1 MGNGVTAQTEAPQD
15 FEVCLV
21 NCVFAGRAWLA
32 DALISMGGGIMF
44 RAFLDADAGL
54 RFSPLPLPVRLNEA
68 TRTAIE
74 LHLQRAV
81 LAHLQDVFDKR
92 NAPPLIPGYR
102 GAAR

>member
-32 DALISMGGGIMF
+32 DALISMGGTMF
-44 RAFLDADAGL
+44 KAFLDIDAGL
-54 RFSPLPLPVRLNEA
+54 RYHELSLPGPLNKA
-68 TRTAIE
+68 TCTAIE
-74 LHLQRAV
+74 RHLQQAV
-81 LAHLQDVFDKR
+81 LRHLQDVFDRR
-92 NAPPLIPGYR
+92 NAVPLIPGYR